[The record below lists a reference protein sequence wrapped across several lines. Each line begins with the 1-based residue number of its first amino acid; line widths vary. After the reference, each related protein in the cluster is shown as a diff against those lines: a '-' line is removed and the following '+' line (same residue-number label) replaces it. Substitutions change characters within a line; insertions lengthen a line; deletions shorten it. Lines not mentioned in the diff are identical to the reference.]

1 VTEPLVS
8 KRESL
13 PSLKITSQ
21 YNKTMGVIINETITL
36 INGLTVTNPYAS
48 VGENDIRVHKKVEQ
62 NRSYETDP
70 ETGEITPTPSTKYIV
85 RGRFTMWVTPE
96 LRVSGSRDIGSI
108 GVEVESE
115 TPATGNVY
123 ELLYN
128 KLKTMKTCT
137 DSI

>member
-1 VTEPLVS
+1 
-8 KRESL
+8 
-13 PSLKITSQ
+13 
-21 YNKTMGVIINETITL
+21 MGVIINETITL
-36 INGLTVTNPYAS
+36 ANGLTVTNPYAS
-48 VGENDIRVHKKVEQ
+48 VAKNIINVEKLVEDKL
-62 NRSYETDP
+62 SYNSET
-70 ETGEITPTPSTKYIV
+70 EERTVTTITKYIV

-115 TPATGNVY
+115 TPHTGNVY